1 MKFGRLMQ
9 PDYMMRSKWKPDV
22 EFHYSGR
29 LFFQTESS
37 LAAWCRQMPITI
49 IWQKSKPE
57 EEL

>member
-1 MKFGRLMQ
+1 MQ

-37 LAAWCRQMPITI
+37 LAA
-49 IWQKSKPE
+49 
-57 EEL
+57 